1 MDFSHWFLLLY
12 VTLSFYVLGI
22 TLLAQLVVYP
32 LFAQVGL
39 KRYITYHKFYSSR
52 IPAPVILPGFV
63 CFLLPSAL
71 IFFRPE
77 SVPLWMS
84 VVNAACGLLALFVTV
99 ALEIPRHYQLET
111 KGKQMRVI
119 QELIC
124 YNWPRTFGIAG
135 SACLSLA
142 MLIFAFSPV

>member
-12 VTLSFYVLGI
+12 ATLAFYVLGI
-22 TLLAQLVVYP
+22 ALLAELVVYP
-32 LFAQVGL
+32 LFAQVAL
-39 KRYITYHKFYSSR
+39 AEYVTYHKFYSSR
-52 IPAPVILPGFV
+52 ILDPVILPGFA
-63 CFLLPSAL
+63 CFLLPIPL

-77 SVPLWMS
+77 SVPLWMF
-84 VVNAACGLLALFVTV
+84 VANIACGLLALFVTV
-99 ALEIPRHYQLET
+99 ALEIPRHHQLET

-119 QELIC
+119 QELIH